1 MSKLSIATATS
12 SKKLPLYDIAA
23 GTIVLDEDDAPLIVT
38 DNDVGGFGDEEGQ
51 ITLVSLGTGRLFNVD
66 ETQEFRVSL
75 TADLKV
81 TY

>member
-23 GTIVLDEDDAPLIVT
+23 GTIVLDEDNAPLIVT
-38 DNDVGGFGDEEGQ
+38 DCDNVHGVDDKYIGV
-51 ITLVSLGTGRLFNVD
+51 VSLGSGIFFEVPA
-66 ETQEFRVSL
+66 TQEFRVSL